1 MLATSLVFGSILTV
15 LFLIVGII
23 TGWVAREYMMT
34 HQEGPKQIAYHP
46 EFYNKDGELIDEEI
60 VSVRF
65 EEGYFDGDFEME
77 DADDEE

>member
-34 HQEGPKQIAYHP
+34 HQEGPKQIAYHT

-65 EEGYFDGDFEME
+65 EEGYFDSDFEME

>member
-1 MLATSLVFGSILTV
+1 MLAVSLVLASFLTI
-15 LFLIVGII
+15 LFLIVGLV

-46 EFYNKDGELIDEEI
+46 EFYDKDGELIDEEI

-65 EEGYFDGDFEME
+65 EEGYFDEDFEME
-77 DADDEE
+77 DVEDEE

>member
-1 MLATSLVFGSILTV
+1 MLAVSLVLGSFLTI
-15 LFLIVGII
+15 LFLIVGLI

-46 EFYNKDGELIDEEI
+46 EFYNKDGDLIDEEI

-65 EEGYFDGDFEME
+65 EQGYFDDYEME
-77 DADDEE
+77 DAEDEE